1 MSDCMCPACRFE
13 RAAKQIENQESKV
26 AALAEFTELLVNSE
40 GCLMMVAARYPGDK
54 RTKAL
59 DIVFGKMPIEKGL
72 QAVSAMAA
80 DTTRM
85 LANRERQQSTVH

>member
-13 RAAKQIENQESKV
+13 RAAKAIENEEQKV
-26 AALAEFTELLVNSE
+26 AALADFVELLVNSE

-59 DIVFGKMPIEKGL
+59 NIVFGKMPSKSGL
-72 QAVSAMAA
+72 NAVSAMAEDA
-80 DTTRM
+80 TRM